1 MKLLILGRTASGKDT
16 LRHELERR
24 GVSFVKTATDRPMR
38 ENESDDAHEFLS
50 TEDMD
55 AVFDTLVATTV
66 VNGHR
71 YGFTREAYEAAD
83 AVIVDPK
90 GMDDVV
96 KAFPDEPVV
105 LTYVLPMRESDRQL
119 AAQARNADNELT
131 QAREAAEHELG
142 FDELESKIDSGQL
155 GIESIWCT
163 IYVRNDYQPHT
174 IEAWADNIAAQL
186 DAVRRLTDIVRQCR
200 RLNIL
205 SGPEGDDN
213 AVRLVHKTGDKVVRS
228 AERTAVEL
236 LCDPLGLG
244 TLMREWL
251 ATPDASVI
259 PRRYAPAD

>member
-1 MKLLILGRTASGKDT
+1 
-16 LRHELERR
+16 
-24 GVSFVKTATDRPMR
+24 MR
-38 ENESDDAHEFLS
+38 
-50 TEDMD
+50 
-55 AVFDTLVATTV
+55 
-66 VNGHR
+66 
-71 YGFTREAYEAAD
+71 
-83 AVIVDPK
+83 
-90 GMDDVV
+90 
-96 KAFPDEPVV
+96 DEPAAQFPGLDVIFV
-105 LTYVLPMRESDRQL
+105 YPHIPVTLGLRQL
-119 AAQARNADNELT
+119 RLCRA
-131 QAREAAEHELG
+131 H
-142 FDELESKIDSGQL
+142 FLEGSDQVCITLLEGVQRGTVGQL

-213 AVRLVHKTGDKVVRS
+213 AVRLVHKTGDEIVRS

-236 LCDPLGLG
+236 LCDPMGLG

-259 PRRYAPAD
+259 PRHYAPAD